1 MIRNF
6 KHVVAGATMMLAV
19 FSPAH
24 AAPVTLYFTGTLFN
38 VHSLN
43 GASPLG
49 AIANGDAIKGSVS
62 FDTQLAQYHVTD
74 NLTFRQDYSYNRYVS
89 LYLTDLNTGGSTN
102 NIGRTF
108 HDFSSTLIQRNNS
121 ASNSFEPWH
130 VEAYNYSA
138 GRYVDYVSSFWNAS
152 DISGLL
158 STLFVDPAG
167 GISFAQPI
175 NLSDATQG
183 GFIQELST
191 SSTGVLYNNT
201 ANFSLTYIGVQ
212 PVPLPAAGWL
222 LFSGLLGLAG
232 TGSAPGLA
240 RKIRMSITNK

>member
-1 MIRNF
+1 MIR
-6 KHVVAGATMMLAV
+6 KCIHGVAGAALLLAA

-38 VHSLN
+38 VNSMN
-43 GASPLG
+43 GGSPLG
-49 AIANGDAIKGSVS
+49 AIANGDAIKGSVG
-62 FDTQLAQYHVTD
+62 FDTQLAQHHATD
-74 NLTFRQDYSYNRYVS
+74 NLTFREDYSFSHYVS
-89 LYLTDLNTGGSTN
+89 LYLTDLATGGSTN
-102 NIGRTF
+102 NLGRTF
-108 HDFSSTLIQRNNS
+108 QDFSSTLIQRNNLS
-121 ASNSFEPWH
+121 SNSFEPWH
-130 VEAYNYSA
+130 VEAYDYNA
-138 GRYVDYVSSFWNAS
+138 GRYVNYVSSFWNAQ

-167 GISFAQPI
+167 GISFDQPI
-175 NLSDATQG
+175 NLADATQG

-201 ANFSLTYIGVQ
+201 ANFSLSYIGVQ

-232 TGSAPGLA
+232 TGSAPSLA